1 MIIVLA
7 VVALAAGLLATVVI
21 WPYGPILAVLA
32 APLAASAVVLIT
44 ALALAAFSAPRSSA
58 SKSGKDARPASV
70 LLEALSRLMTR

>member
-7 VVALAAGLLATVVI
+7 VVALVAGLLATVVL
-21 WPYGPILAVLA
+21 WPYGAILAVLA

-44 ALALAAFSAPRSSA
+44 ALALAACAPRPD
-58 SKSGKDARPASV
+58 KDARPANF

>member
-7 VVALAAGLLATVVI
+7 VVALAAGLLATVVL
-21 WPYGPILAVLA
+21 WPYGAILAVLA

-44 ALALAAFSAPRSSA
+44 ALALAAFSAPRSD
-58 SKSGKDARPASV
+58 KDARPANF